1 MIFMAQVELARDFK
15 RKRLRRCL
23 SLFLF
28 SSFVTF
34 FFFSFLFFFL
44 VTHFSFSIDSS
55 ENQKGTLVY
64 KRVPAV
70 RMLLVHRFD
79 FVSSLLSDRSGSPT
93 PYYVTNDARSSAFAR
108 VGGCTSPDFN
118 FVLN

>member
-1 MIFMAQVELARDFK
+1 MP
-15 RKRLRRCL
+15 
-23 SLFLF
+23 F
-28 SSFVTF
+28 SVPF
-34 FFFSFLFFFL
+34 FFFRYLFLPFFFFFL
-44 VTHFSFSIDSS
+44 VTHFSLSIDSS
-55 ENQKGTLVY
+55 ENQKDTLVY